1 VTITGKDFKDTRG
14 DATVKFNGV
23 VATEYQAW
31 SDTSIIVK
39 IPLGATSGDVVVT
52 TADGASNGK
61 QFKVGPAH
69 SYYFAEGTTR
79 PNFQEWLSLMNPN
92 ADKANVHITYMMA
105 DGTTQ
110 GQDISV
116 PQLTRATI
124 YVPDVIGLNK
134 DVSTRVD
141 SDQPIVA
148 ERPMYFNYLPAYA
161 PGQQWNGGHDVI
173 GALAPGAEWYFAE
186 GTTRSGFEEWIC
198 LQNPTTATAHVQ
210 ILYML
215 GTGQTMTQG
224 IDVGPTTRKT
234 IDVRA
239 AIGANVDCSAK
250 VTSDVGIIAE
260 RPMYFNYMG
269 DANDNWTGG
278 HDVVG
283 ANRPWTDWYFA
294 EGTTRLGFDEWVCLQ
309 NPGDTTAT
317 VKIQYSLA
325 TGQNPTQVVMVPAH
339 SRQTVNVPG
348 FLGRGQDVSM
358 HISSDMAIVAERPMY
373 FNYGPGQQN
382 WNGGSDVIGANA
394 TAHDCEFAEGATWSG
409 FQEYLSIQNPNS
421 SDISVTITY
430 MLGTG
435 ANKVQTVPV
444 KAMSRV
450 TVDVNA
456 FVGSNQDVSA
466 SVTCNDPMMVERPM
480 YFNYQG
486 SGTHLNWTGGHDVI
500 GLSF

>member
-1 VTITGKDFKDTRG
+1 
-14 DATVKFNGV
+14 
-23 VATEYQAW
+23 
-31 SDTSIIVK
+31 
-39 IPLGATSGDVVVT
+39 
-52 TADGASNGK
+52 
-61 QFKVGPAH
+61 
-69 SYYFAEGTTR
+69 
-79 PNFQEWLSLMNPN
+79 
-92 ADKANVHITYMMA
+92 
-105 DGTTQ
+105 
-110 GQDISV
+110 
-116 PQLTRATI
+116 
-124 YVPDVIGLNK
+124 
-134 DVSTRVD
+134 
-141 SDQPIVA
+141 
-148 ERPMYFNYLPAYA
+148 
-161 PGQQWNGGHDVI
+161 
-173 GALAPGAEWYFAE
+173 
-186 GTTRSGFEEWIC
+186 
-198 LQNPTTATAHVQ
+198 
-210 ILYML
+210 
-215 GTGQTMTQG
+215 
-224 IDVGPTTRKT
+224 
-234 IDVRA
+234 
-239 AIGANVDCSAK
+239 
-250 VTSDVGIIAE
+250 
-260 RPMYFNYMG
+260 MYFNYMG